1 MTTPR
6 IYVADLAA
14 YNNGILHGIW
24 IDALED
30 IDTIWDQIREML
42 KSSPEEYAEE
52 HAIHDYEGF
61 GNYRISEYSDI
72 QSVHDIANFIEEYP
86 EFGAELLDH
95 CSDFDEAKRL
105 AEENYQGCFKSLT
118 DYAEDFTE
126 QTGTEIP
133 EHLQYY
139 IDYEKMGRDW
149 ERSGDIF
156 TIETGF
162 EEVHVFWSH

>member
-30 IDTIWDQIREML
+30 IDTIWDQIRAML

-72 QSVHDIANFIEEYP
+72 QSVHDIANFIEEHP
-86 EFGAELLDH
+86 EFGSELLDH
-95 CSDFDEAKRL
+95 SSDLDEAKRL

-118 DYAEDFTE
+118 DYAEDFTD